1 MKLIKVTILQ
11 EGMYMVRAILREFTS
26 NDRQKLS
33 KIVLNCVSKGE
44 GETELDALKKAFEI
58 AKTVLKKPT
67 AQMCQYVWQEHLR
80 NYDRALYEKALQK
93 GSKNRVMRKVN
104 EENRYFVSLV
114 CTEILKG
121 LAIGEALRAVSKI
134 VNLKESTIK
143 TKWYA
148 LMRVAEYKSQYDEAL
163 LNQSKYQATG
173 HETPE
178 AQQETVTSLE
188 KQNEPSEQPLHTNEA
203 VFLDSINGF
212 ITSYKTLQEE
222 KEDLKKQND
231 LLQEKYDKV
240 VSELK
245 KIRNTIDSLE
255 L

>member
-1 MKLIKVTILQ
+1 MGRVIIS
-11 EGMYMVRAILREFTS
+11 EFTP
-26 NDRQKLS
+26 QEKLKLS

-58 AKTVLKKPT
+58 AKVVLKKPT

-80 NYDRALYEKALQK
+80 NYYRALYEKALQK
-93 GSKNRVMRKVN
+93 GSKNRSMRKVS
-104 EENRYFVSLV
+104 EENRYLVSLV

-121 LAIGEALRAVSKI
+121 QAIGEALRSVSKI

-148 LMRVAEYKSQYDEAL
+148 LMRIEEYKAQYDEAL
-163 LNQSKYQATG
+163 KNQSEFQAATP
-173 HETPE
+173 ETPE
-178 AQQETVTSLE
+178 TFQNASHE
-188 KQNEPSEQPLHTNEA
+188 KQSEDGERPLHTNEA
-203 VFLDSINGF
+203 GFLDSINSF
-212 ITSYKTLQEE
+212 ITSFKTLQEE
-222 KEDLKKQND
+222 NENLRNQND
-231 LLQEKYDKV
+231 MLQEKYERV

-245 KIRNTIDSLE
+245 KMKDLINSLE